1 VKRASAGLAAFLLLA
16 PAVPLAAQDPGRA
29 RTEAQARRAADRLT
43 ALHRE
48 ADQLARDA
56 RSLLGDLRALEVN
69 RQIAAEQLRQVTAA
83 LAAAS
88 AELAALDT
96 DMRRLE
102 SEDRAEL
109 PELRRRLVEL
119 YKLGHGGYARLLL
132 ATADL
137 RQLNQAARTVAM
149 LVRTDRERVEARRQR
164 LEQLQTTRAA
174 LEQRTEELSALRT
187 KAERAQAAATQ
198 AVARQNGLLTEIDRR
213 RDLTA
218 QLAGEL
224 QVAQASLQRALTA
237 ASAGAIAR
245 PPTLPLGPFRG
256 DLDWPAAGA
265 VRRRFGSRPLR
276 PSAAPVTNGIE
287 IAAPEGTPV
296 RTIHDG
302 TVAFAE
308 PFTGFGNLVIVQHDD
323 RNTSLYGYLLDI
335 DVARGDLVGRGGTI
349 GAVGASPHGIAGLY
363 FELRIDA
370 QPVDPLQWLR
380 RR

>member
-1 VKRASAGLAAFLLLA
+1 VFLLLA
-16 PAVPLAAQDPGRA
+16 PAAPLSAQDPGRA
-29 RTEAQARRAADRLT
+29 RTEAQARRAADRLA

-48 ADQLARDA
+48 AEQLAGES
-56 RSLLGDLRALEVN
+56 RSLLGDLRGLEVG
-69 RQIAAEQLRQVTAA
+69 RQIAAEQLRQVTAD
-83 LAAAS
+83 LATAS
-88 AELAALDT
+88 AELAALDR
-96 DMRRLE
+96 DVRRLE

-119 YKLGHGGYARLLL
+119 YKLGHGGYTHLLF
-132 ATADL
+132 ATTDL
-137 RQLNQAARTVAM
+137 RRVNQAARTVAM
-149 LVRTDRERVEARRQR
+149 LVRTDRDRVEERRQR
-164 LEQLQTTRAA
+164 LVDLQAA
-174 LEQRTEELSALRT
+174 RVTLGQRTKALSALRIT
-187 KAERAQAAATQ
+187 AERAQTAAVQ
-198 AVARQNGLLTEIDRR
+198 AVARQNALLTQIDRR

-224 QVAQASLQRALTA
+224 QVAQASLQRALAT
-237 ASAGAIAR
+237 ASAGAGAN
-245 PPTLPLGPFRG
+245 PPALPLEPFRG

-276 PSAAPVTNGIE
+276 PSAAPVTNGID
-287 IAAPEGTPV
+287 IGAPEGAPV

-308 PFTGFGNLVIVQHDD
+308 PFTGFGKLIIVQHDD

-335 DVARGDLVGRGGTI
+335 DVARGDIVGRGDTI
-349 GAVGASPHGIAGLY
+349 GSVGASPTGVAGLY